1 MDSFQISILQ
11 LSIMIFIKKNI
22 LKLPNFLIIKQQ
34 NYMVILL
41 FSCIVFIIN
50 QNAFQEILLNNP

>member
-1 MDSFQISILQ
+1 
-11 LSIMIFIKKNI
+11 MIFIKKNI